1 MAERKRS
8 RDGERETE
16 RFTDGPATPGQQGRG
31 GAGDL
36 PHDIGSRDEQRR
48 AEEGDA
54 GPTRVRK
61 ADERRGTRPGTGPS
75 R

>member
-8 RDGERETE
+8 RDGTRETE
-16 RFTDGPATPGQQGRG
+16 RFTGGAATPGQQGRG

-36 PHDIGSRDEQRR
+36 PRDIGTCDEQRQ
-48 AEEGDA
+48 AEA
-54 GPTRVRK
+54 GEAGVTRVRK
-61 ADERRGTRPGTGPS
+61 SDERQGTRPDQGKS